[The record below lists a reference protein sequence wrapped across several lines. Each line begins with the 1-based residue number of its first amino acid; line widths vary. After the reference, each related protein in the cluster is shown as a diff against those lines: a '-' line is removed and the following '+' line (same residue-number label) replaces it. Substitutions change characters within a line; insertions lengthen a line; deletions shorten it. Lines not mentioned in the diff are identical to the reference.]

1 MQEVEDKG
9 EFHIA
14 GVKEEKRE
22 ALKALNHGEVELTV
36 LRYVR
41 RMPGSR
47 KKEWEWFAYID
58 EDRASMFRVASFI
71 CET

>member
-14 GVKEEKRE
+14 GVKEETRE
-22 ALKALNHGEVELTV
+22 ALRALNHGEVELTV

-47 KKEWEWFAYID
+47 KEWEWFAYID